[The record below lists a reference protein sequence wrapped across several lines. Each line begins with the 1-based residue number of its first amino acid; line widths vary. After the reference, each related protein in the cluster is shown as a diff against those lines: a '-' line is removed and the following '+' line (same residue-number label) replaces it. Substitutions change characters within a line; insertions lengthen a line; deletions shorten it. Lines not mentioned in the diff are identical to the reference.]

1 MSWLSEIENRLKAYG
16 SIEGNLAVLE
26 KERMARVIR
35 ELAPRTKA
43 YEWITDNMP
52 SDEIFDGLV
61 GADIIIEDYLSPD
74 AKELLK

>member
-35 ELAPRTKA
+35 ELANIA
-43 YEWITDNMP
+43 QLGSLYQEGDWYD
-52 SDEIFDGLV
+52 DGEENFLI
-61 GADIIIEDYLSPD
+61 AIENLSND
-74 AKELLK
+74 AKELLQ